1 MEDQVGAVLPL
12 RQEEPLVDRGIPACS
27 GGEERGQHGK
37 PSLAAA
43 RQVVGGERLGERLQA
58 GGVTAGEKRIPA
70 LADAAAFSGHPRRQP
85 VMLIQAQAR
94 GEGEVGT
101 QAHEHPAPVGIDQ
114 IEAVLVDPTPLGRQ
128 MPPIGFADG
137 GQAAGGV
144 AGLEAHHD
152 LGRLRAAAIG
162 GDAGVAAAGRRI
174 ANGGTPRLGASLHP
188 AVVLCG
194 DVAQDGAGHRIE
206 LAIGGEEA
214 DDAFGLLQRLDE
226 TIEQDPIETP
236 LPAPDAIVVVL
247 VEGVRGTSRA
257 WDNPDAY
264 PWDAAT
270 SGSEIS
276 RALPFT
282 NVPS

>member
-1 MEDQVGAVLPL
+1 MSSA
-12 RQEEPLVDRGIPACS
+12 RRAS
-27 GGEERGQHGK
+27 
-37 PSLAAA
+37 AA
-43 RQVVGGERLGERLQA
+43 
-58 GGVTAGEKRIPA
+58 T
-70 LADAAAFSGHPRRQP
+70 
-85 VMLIQAQAR
+85 
-94 GEGEVGT
+94 
-101 QAHEHPAPVGIDQ
+101 
-114 IEAVLVDPTPLGRQ
+114 
-128 MPPIGFADG
+128 
-137 GQAAGGV
+137 
-144 AGLEAHHD
+144 
-152 LGRLRAAAIG
+152 
-162 GDAGVAAAGRRI
+162 GRRI

-236 LPAPDAIVVVL
+236 LAAPDAIVVVL
-247 VEGVRGTSRA
+247 VEGVQGTSRA
-257 WDNPDAY
+257 WDNLDAS